1 MPLYKF
7 GKNDIITNTIKT
19 HPKQEFFVYSG
30 SIYYQNQNAISG
42 ANTSNTYGIPTGYI
56 NLFNENVD
64 RKTTS
69 TGRTIGTSGV
79 PDKGIIYPF
88 LFKDSSGFSFKTTTQ
103 EQYNTLTPGDIM
115 SGSYFVSSTIGRY
128 FQASTQYDFFTT
140 YYRKLPGVIKD
151 IVTANTGTWDEQT
164 KREFIETYVSKSS
177 PILNLENVLKDY
189 SIFSPHFLMSSSYGD
204 KRYQDITILEIPQ
217 LFYGS
222 KIKKGTIELDYYYTG
237 SLVGK
242 LVDNTQNGELIQVS
256 GTITANNGKVAGV
269 VLYNHGMILLTGSW
283 DLVTGV
289 NNIILSS
296 SQAGSSLTSSYNI
309 HKWNHWGTA
318 MPVSSNNR
326 FYERTLFESNNPSV
340 KTAITYKDGLSYT
353 IVEKQQYINTTV
365 LSQSL
370 LDSAS
375 YSLSFL
381 GTHRVPTMTMFAN
394 APKGELNWSNN
405 PTFLE
410 YSATTFKPL
419 TGSYFFNEQT
429 KTIKNIVSSSIDNYS
444 ASFEKV
450 TYINQVNLYDD
461 MGNLIGIAKTSKPI
475 KKTEDTDFTFK
486 LKLDM

>member
-69 TGRTIGTSGV
+69 TGRTIGTSSV

-103 EQYNTLTPGDIM
+103 EQYNTLSPGAIM

-140 YYRKLPGVIKD
+140 YYRNLPGVINN
-151 IVTANTGTWDEQT
+151 IVTANNWDEQT

-309 HKWNHWGTA
+309 HKWNHWGAA

-326 FYERTLFESNNPSV
+326 FYERTLFESDNQYV
-340 KTAITYKDGLSYT
+340 KTAITYNSTSST
-353 IVEKQQYINTTV
+353 IVNDQQYINTTV